1 MISAPSCLYFSAHR
15 KQSNF
20 PTHGVHPV
28 LITSSTHF
36 SWYTYTYTH
45 TCIKSECRGSL
56 LCLLRGSEIF
66 YAAVDQIHFKSGFDI
81 NIVGQ
86 VQVLALTESWFL
98 VGLDYNTAL
107 QPLLITH
114 RTSNIRRWRTC
125 FVKYEHR
132 HPCKRCQW
140 RTRHKLYGHMH
151 VHAHTIYMHTVH
163 TLSVLGRTGEGK
175 CMSVKRLRVTSSL

>member
-1 MISAPSCLYFSAHR
+1 MKGAVSSRNRLRFYSVLSQTNWTQSRPGLQGYHCAYCTKSRFLWEDKRIIKIVKMISAPSCLYFSAHR

-56 LCLLRGSEIF
+56 VCLLRGSEIF

-114 RTSNIRRWRTC
+114 RTSNIRR
-125 FVKYEHR
+125 
-132 HPCKRCQW
+132 
-140 RTRHKLYGHMH
+140 
-151 VHAHTIYMHTVH
+151 
-163 TLSVLGRTGEGK
+163 
-175 CMSVKRLRVTSSL
+175 